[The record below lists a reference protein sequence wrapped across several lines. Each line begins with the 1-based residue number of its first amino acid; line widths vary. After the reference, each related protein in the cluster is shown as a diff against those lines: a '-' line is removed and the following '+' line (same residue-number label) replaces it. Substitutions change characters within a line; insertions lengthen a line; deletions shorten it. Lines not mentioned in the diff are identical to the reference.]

1 MMENNNTVEE
11 LKKRLN
17 EIGTIAFHCNE
28 SFYGMYK
35 SDREDRFGKLVEIH
49 SEGETFLL
57 HNDKDINSTGDVY
70 YRINDTDSLF
80 FDGMVLINS
89 IARAINK
96 GVLEIIE
103 DYEKPEIT
111 VYSINELAVE
121 TI

>member
-1 MMENNNTVEE
+1 
-11 LKKRLN
+11 
-17 EIGTIAFHCNE
+17 
-28 SFYGMYK
+28 MYK
-35 SDREDRFGKLVEIH
+35 PDREDRFGKLVEIH